1 MDQVRKAL
9 DDRGYITGQTIA
21 AQTKNLKGDIS
32 LAALD
37 AGGKSLERVAQL
49 FLKNGS

>member
-1 MDQVRKAL
+1 LDQVRKAL

-37 AGGKSLERVAQL
+37 AGGKSLGRVAQL

>member
-1 MDQVRKAL
+1 VRKAL

-32 LAALD
+32 LAVD
-37 AGGKSLERVAQL
+37 AGGKSLGRVAQL